1 MTLTRRAFLRDTSR
15 AALGFTLGFHLDLSG
30 FAAETA
36 TPEFA
41 PNAYIRIGA
50 DNVVRLWAIRSEM
63 GQGVRTLL
71 PMVLA
76 DELEADWEK
85 VVIEQAQ
92 MGARFKGI
100 RLRTSGS
107 GSAAGTWQPLRKAA
121 ATAREMLISAAA
133 DQWQVEPSTCRAR
146 KQHGDSRRLRTQTY
160 LRPTGYRGLQSSR
173 SRKAATQGR
182 KKLSPG
188 RKPVKRRDALA
199 IVSGS
204 AVYGLDVKLPG
215 MLHAVIARCPY
226 LGGKL
231 ISCDPAP
238 ALKISGVKN
247 VIPIRSGFPA
257 VSPWLP

>member
-15 AALGFTLGFHLDLSG
+15 TALGFTLGFHLDLSG

-85 VVIEQAQ
+85 VVIEQAH

-133 DQWQVEPSTCRAR
+133 DQWQVEPSTCRAENSTVI
-146 KQHGDSRRLRTQTY
+146 HVAS
-160 LRPTGYRGLQSSR
+160 
-173 SRKAATQGR
+173 GR
-182 KKLSPG
+182 KLTYGQLAIAASKVSVPTKPRLKEVKDLRLVG
-188 RKPVKRRDALA
+188 KPVKRRDALA
-199 IVSGS
+199 IVKRQR
-204 AVYGLDVKLPG
+204 GLW
-215 MLHAVIARCPY
+215 A
-226 LGGKL
+226 
-231 ISCDPAP
+231 
-238 ALKISGVKN
+238 
-247 VIPIRSGFPA
+247 
-257 VSPWLP
+257 